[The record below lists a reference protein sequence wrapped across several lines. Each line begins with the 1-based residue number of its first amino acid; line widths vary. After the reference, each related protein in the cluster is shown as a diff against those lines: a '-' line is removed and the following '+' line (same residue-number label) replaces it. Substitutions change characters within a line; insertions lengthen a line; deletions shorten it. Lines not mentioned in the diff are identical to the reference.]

1 MFKFQQQNGRKRK
14 NEKRIFRVQ
23 NGAIRGLKIRAGF
36 WDFKSGQERLQI
48 GTALGISNR
57 GKKITNRGRG
67 ISNWGRY
74 YKLVQNSDCK
84 LLLKATLIFNSAS
97 VLLNFFM
104 NLASYVA
111 QVLLNTYNHHYTET
125 HFISRIFVSMP
136 RPKSIYIV
144 SM

>member
-74 YKLVQNSDCK
+74 YKLVQNSDCT
-84 LLLKATLIFNSAS
+84 LLLKARLIFNSGS

-104 NLASYVA
+104 NIASYVA
-111 QVLLNTYNHHYTET
+111 
-125 HFISRIFVSMP
+125 
-136 RPKSIYIV
+136 
-144 SM
+144 